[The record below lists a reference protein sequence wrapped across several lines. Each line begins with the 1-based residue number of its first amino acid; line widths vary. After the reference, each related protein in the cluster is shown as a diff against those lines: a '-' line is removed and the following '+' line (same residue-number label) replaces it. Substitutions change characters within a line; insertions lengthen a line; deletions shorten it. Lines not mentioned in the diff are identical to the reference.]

1 VFSAA
6 AYGVL
11 KNGRIAFGGGQGIYS
26 FDAVDLLTIEQKHFP
41 IISGVHILGLN
52 PEKLRE
58 EKKMYLVQESG
69 IPLLTLSHEFNSIT
83 FEISSPLASTVDG
96 QFFRY
101 RIQGITNDWID
112 VPEDGKISLSGMP
125 PGNYHLEVSLRD
137 SENDNMAKNTLSCF
151 DFIILPPWYK
161 STLAYVLY
169 CILLFVVV
177 IGIFAYD
184 RNRLILKHEAA
195 LSREEMSRLQSLDQ
209 FKNKFFA
216 FIAHEFKS
224 PLTIILGSS
233 EKIRTKVLTPMDI
246 PPLIDTVQKESNHLL
261 ELIHEMIDITK
272 IQDSTIEFHHTS
284 NDFHEFMQQ
293 LVQSWQSIADVKKI
307 QLVTDIPPLPNIF
320 LFDTLRYRHIFNNL
334 ISNALRYTEAE
345 GMILVKVWASE
356 DMVHTTIKDTGTGM
370 SQEELDQIFTK
381 YYKESSNQNRF
392 HFGLGLTLVKELVGL
407 LQGKI
412 DVASEENKGTTF
424 IIHLPM
430 TGKEMSIVPEAPP
443 FRPTGANAS
452 KEPKESQEVSEP
464 QSWNKPLVLLVD
476 DDLTILAYMKS
487 VLATDFDILL
497 AKDGQE
503 GLEIALQEIP
513 DIIVTDVVMPKMDG
527 LSMTHTL
534 KTHAL
539 TSHIP
544 VIMLSINSA
553 VEDRLTGQL
562 QGADF
567 YMAKPFLGQE
577 LLLALQNMHNLQKK
591 WKERYGNPANVKQDA
606 GPEDKEVPALSV
618 QHVDAFLDELYQ
630 IFEYHVSSDTFDIKQ
645 ICQEMHISRSQL
657 QRKLAATT
665 GATPM
670 ELLRDFRLE
679 RAKHLL
685 ETQQEMAIKEISF
698 QTGFKQPSHFTR
710 LFLQKYG
717 VAPSDIRKRKM

>member
-1 VFSAA
+1 
-6 AYGVL
+6 
-11 KNGRIAFGGGQGIYS
+11 
-26 FDAVDLLTIEQKHFP
+26 
-41 IISGVHILGLN
+41 
-52 PEKLRE
+52 
-58 EKKMYLVQESG
+58 
-69 IPLLTLSHEFNSIT
+69 
-83 FEISSPLASTVDG
+83 
-96 QFFRY
+96 
-101 RIQGITNDWID
+101 
-112 VPEDGKISLSGMP
+112 
-125 PGNYHLEVSLRD
+125 
-137 SENDNMAKNTLSCF
+137 
-151 DFIILPPWYK
+151 
-161 STLAYVLY
+161 
-169 CILLFVVV
+169 
-177 IGIFAYD
+177 
-184 RNRLILKHEAA
+184 
-195 LSREEMSRLQSLDQ
+195 
-209 FKNKFFA
+209 
-216 FIAHEFKS
+216 
-224 PLTIILGSS
+224 
-233 EKIRTKVLTPMDI
+233 
-246 PPLIDTVQKESNHLL
+246 
-261 ELIHEMIDITK
+261 
-272 IQDSTIEFHHTS
+272 
-284 NDFHEFMQQ
+284 
-293 LVQSWQSIADVKKI
+293 
-307 QLVTDIPPLPNIF
+307 
-320 LFDTLRYRHIFNNL
+320 
-334 ISNALRYTEAE
+334 
-345 GMILVKVWASE
+345 
-356 DMVHTTIKDTGTGM
+356 
-370 SQEELDQIFTK
+370 
-381 YYKESSNQNRF
+381 
-392 HFGLGLTLVKELVGL
+392 
-407 LQGKI
+407 
-412 DVASEENKGTTF
+412 
-424 IIHLPM
+424 
-430 TGKEMSIVPEAPP
+430 VPEAPP